1 MLEGS
6 RPPKIS
12 VSTTR
17 LSNKPRSQVRS
28 TDRTCCPIRT
38 LAATESEEH
47 SGQGPASPAKE
58 GSQGE
63 EWVEVDAIYTLSL
76 QILLPAFFPPSPWVP
91 ATGNTPMVLGAP
103 QAPSH
108 LSDFAQAGH
117 HTPPLWMCSES
128 ETLSLVPGD
137 RGYYSP
143 KLSNRN
149 IINM

>member
-76 QILLPAFFPPSPWVP
+76 QILLPAFFPPSP
-91 ATGNTPMVLGAP
+91 
-103 QAPSH
+103 
-108 LSDFAQAGH
+108 
-117 HTPPLWMCSES
+117 
-128 ETLSLVPGD
+128 
-137 RGYYSP
+137 
-143 KLSNRN
+143 
-149 IINM
+149 